1 MNLIILGPQGSG
13 KGTQA
18 ELLAQKYNLEHFDT
32 GKSLRQVALLDTP
45 LGREIHEIIMIK
57 KELVPSRILREI
69 LHLELNSLP
78 REKGVVFDGLPRNVE
93 QAGYF
98 DVALQE
104 FGRKVDKVFFINLS
118 EEEAIARISK
128 RWGCSKCKS
137 NLIMGKDIQA
147 GEEKCPQCGGEV
159 VQREDDTP
167 AGVRK
172 RLAIFRDDTMPVI
185 EGYKEKGLVVEISGA
200 QSIEKVFGDIL
211 EHLEN

>member
-1 MNLIILGPQGSG
+1 MNIIILGPQGSG

-18 ELLAQKYNLEHFDT
+18 ELLAKKYNLEHFDA

-45 LGREIHEIIMIK
+45 LGREIHEIIMVR
-57 KELVPSRILREI
+57 KELVPSRILQEI

-78 REKGVVFDGLPRNVE
+78 REKSVVFDGLPRNVE

-98 DVALQE
+98 DAALQE

-118 EEEAIARISK
+118 EEEAITRISK
-128 RWGCSKCKS
+128 RWVCSKCKTS
-137 NLIMGKDIQA
+137 LIMGKDIQA
-147 GEEKCPQCGGEV
+147 KEEKCPQCGGEV

-172 RLAIFRDDTMPVI
+172 RLAIFHNDTLLVI
-185 EGYKEKGLVVEISGA
+185 ERYREEGLVVEISGA
-200 QSIEKVFGDIL
+200 QSIEKVFAEIEKNL
-211 EHLEN
+211 